1 MLRPLSLAA
10 ALGALALTAGGCISA
25 EEYAAAAE
33 AAGREANDIS
43 AGLLEE
49 GPCLIRLGAWGRMT
63 DEDKRLGAFVACVP
77 DHERF
82 GVDIRVGPRPPP

>member
-1 MLRPLSLAA
+1 MSRASAAGLLLAGLA
-10 ALGALALTAGGCISA
+10 GAVLGGCVSA
-25 EEYAAAAE
+25 REYAAAAE
-33 AAGREANDIS
+33 EAGREANDIS

-82 GVDIRVGPRPPP
+82 GVAIEVGP